1 MSNTKVMDLVPY
13 LIAIQEVKTSKLLSS
28 SQRIDVLKEMHY
40 ELPPELYCNSSVVTR
55 KLVQSILEDHIDGK
69 GKKEEAES
77 PTQRPKV
84 PKEVGSK
91 KEKQLLL
98 DPDVNTRGKGA
109 KKRVVNKTAQK
120 RRQAEGST

>member
-1 MSNTKVMDLVPY
+1 MDLVPY

-55 KLVQSILEDHIDGK
+55 KLVQSILEDHIDD